1 MNGMGEKK
9 MQIAIDGPAGAGK
22 STIAKKLAAV
32 YGMTYL
38 DTGAM
43 YRCIAHC
50 VLNQGGNFE
59 NTDDIIRIA
68 EMAAITFDGDRV
80 FCNNKEVTEEIR
92 TPLVSRHTSDVA
104 RIREVR
110 ELLVRQQK
118 NYAKDH
124 SVVMDGRDIGSVVLP
139 DADFKFFLDADVQ
152 ERARRRKKELD
163 ERGIV
168 KNLEKIAE
176 EINQRDDNDRN
187 REEGPL
193 IQVADAIVIDTT
205 GKSIVQV
212 CDAMR
217 KYIDGAKA

>member
-1 MNGMGEKK
+1 

>member
-1 MNGMGEKK
+1 
-9 MQIAIDGPAGAGK
+9 MQVAIDGPAGAGK

-68 EMAAITFDGDRV
+68 EKAAITFDGDRV

-104 RIREVR
+104 CIREVR

-118 NYAKDH
+118 TYAKDH
-124 SVVMDGRDIGSVVLP
+124 AVVMDGRDIGSVVLP
-139 DADFKFFLDADVQ
+139 DADFKFFLDADVL

-168 KNLEKIAE
+168 KSLEKIAQ

-205 GKSIVQV
+205 GKSIEQV

-217 KYIDGAKA
+217 KYIDGVKA